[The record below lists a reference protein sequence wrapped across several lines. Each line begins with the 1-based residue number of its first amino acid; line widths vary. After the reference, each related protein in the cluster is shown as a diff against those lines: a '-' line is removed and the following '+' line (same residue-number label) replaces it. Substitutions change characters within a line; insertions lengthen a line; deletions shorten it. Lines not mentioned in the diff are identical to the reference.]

1 VAESDP
7 AGVRVAGIG
16 GVVHF
21 YGRARRNEMTEQER
35 AGKIRALLEERRG
48 YENRGEQS
56 RVDLVNKALRDMGAE
71 GVPPAQR
78 AAKRVVE
85 APEVRAADS
94 LVVEPVISEEL
105 VTEPPAARASTRR
118 SDAPTP

>member
-1 VAESDP
+1 MAENDP
-7 AGVRVAGIG
+7 VGVRVQGIG

-56 RVDLVNKALRDMGAE
+56 RVDLVNKSLRDMGAE
-71 GVPPAQR
+71 GAPPAQR

-85 APEVRAADS
+85 AEEIRA
-94 LVVEPVISEEL
+94 EPVVPAEF
-105 VTEPPAARASTRR
+105 VPEPSAARASKRNQEN
-118 SDAPTP
+118 